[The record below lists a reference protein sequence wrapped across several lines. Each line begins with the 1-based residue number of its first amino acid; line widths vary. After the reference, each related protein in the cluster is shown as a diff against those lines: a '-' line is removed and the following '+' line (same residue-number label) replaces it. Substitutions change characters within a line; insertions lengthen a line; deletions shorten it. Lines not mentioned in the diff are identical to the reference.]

1 MSWAVVSYAF
11 VVGMAATVNP
21 CGAAMLPAYLTWFT
35 ASGSRSS
42 APTRVLRAAGTGL
55 GVTAGFVV
63 VFGTVGAVVTAGTG
77 AVMSATPYIGI
88 TVGVGLV
95 VVGCLSAAG
104 KHVGIGLPGTSR
116 ALGGSGRSPRAM
128 VGFGISYGL
137 ASLGCALPLFLAG
150 VTFEFTRGGFAAGIA
165 SFLAYAVGMG
175 VVLTALAVIV
185 ALAPHVRLRRLRAAS
200 GSLQRAGGALLVVV
214 GAYIIYYWVVGGILA
229 DPAGSGLI
237 NAVDSLASQASSVMT
252 AELGAEL
259 AVLIASAFALTVLWS
274 RFRLRRIRPVGAEP
288 SASHSPPLPD

>member
-11 VVGMAATVNP
+11 AVGMAATVNP

-55 GVTAGFVV
+55 AVTVGFVV

-77 AVMSATPYIGI
+77 AVMNATPYVGI
-88 TVGVGLV
+88 TVGAALV

-104 KHVGIGLPGTSR
+104 KHVGVGLPGTSR

-137 ASLGCALPLFLAG
+137 ASLGCALPVFLAG
-150 VTFEFTRGGFAAGIA
+150 VTFEFTRGGFTAGVA

-175 VVLTALAVIV
+175 VVLTALAVIF
-185 ALAPHVRLRRLRAAS
+185 ALAPQVRLRALRAAS
-200 GSLQRAGGALLVVV
+200 GSLQRAGGVLLVAV

-237 NAVDSLASQASSVMT
+237 SAVDSLAAQASSVMT
-252 AELGAEL
+252 ARLGVEL
-259 AVLIASAFALTVLWS
+259 AALIALAFALAVLWS
-274 RFRLRRIRPVGAEP
+274 RFRLRRIGRLGAET
-288 SASHSPPLPD
+288 SASPPPSS